1 MTTWVTIAASD
12 SLLKQGPP
20 TMVLI
25 TSGFSPSLQLVCLS
39 AGLARPRASS
49 LRPGSASLHVCV
61 LFLNCALDSR
71 VGAHCHSTAPT
82 PRVICVLCIFH
93 QQCPAQYKLLTGR
106 TDLVSFPTKL
116 TRQ

>member
-12 SLLKQGPP
+12 SLLKQGSP
-20 TMVLI
+20 TMVPI

-39 AGLARPRASS
+39 AGLA
-49 LRPGSASLHVCV
+49 LPGAASLHVCV

-82 PRVICVLCIFH
+82 PHVICVLCIFH
-93 QQCPAQYKLLTGR
+93 QQCPAQYMLLTGSI
-106 TDLVSFPTKL
+106 DLASFPTKL